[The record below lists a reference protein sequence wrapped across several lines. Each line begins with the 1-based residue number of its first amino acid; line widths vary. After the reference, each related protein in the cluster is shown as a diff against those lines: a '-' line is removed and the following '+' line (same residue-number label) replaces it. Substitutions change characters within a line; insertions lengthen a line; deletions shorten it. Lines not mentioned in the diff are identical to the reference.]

1 MMEWAPKPMNTAPDD
16 ARLLVHFKG
25 AGWIVAYRD
34 PTMPEMWV
42 RYLGYG
48 KSRLWPTIHGDFAT
62 HWMDLP
68 PDPMTDSPPRGEML

>member
-1 MMEWAPKPMNTAPDD
+1 MGEPQPIETALADK
-16 ARLLVHFKG
+16 RLLVHFKG

-48 KSRLWPTIHGDFAT
+48 KSRLWPTIHGDYAVLCSKHT
-62 HWMDLP
+62 
-68 PDPMTDSPPRGEML
+68 

>member
-1 MMEWAPKPMNTAPDD
+1 MGAPQPMETAPDD

-34 PTMPEMWV
+34 PDMPEMWV

-48 KSRLWPTIHGDFAT
+48 KSTLWPTIHGDYAT
-62 HWMDLP
+62 GWVNLP
-68 PDPMTDSPPRGEML
+68 PLPEPFAPKSPQK